1 MYTSDP
7 DFEAMKAVTRL
18 MWLLDMNPVSAANE
32 REPAAGNGQLRD
44 RT

>member
-1 MYTSDP
+1 MSTPDP

-18 MWLLDMNPVSAANE
+18 MWLLDMNPASVAKQREAAVGTM
-32 REPAAGNGQLRD
+32 PFRD